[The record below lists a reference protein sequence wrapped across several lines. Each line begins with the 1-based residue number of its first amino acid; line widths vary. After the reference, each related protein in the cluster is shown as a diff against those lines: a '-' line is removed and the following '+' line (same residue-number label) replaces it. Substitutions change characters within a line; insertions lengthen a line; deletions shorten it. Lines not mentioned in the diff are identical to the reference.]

1 MDLLRIGGNSD
12 FGKEATLLSVLDIR
26 AATPDILQMKVD
38 EVHCRTWLLCLSGAT
53 KQRWCRTKERL
64 PS

>member
-38 EVHCRTWLLCLSGAT
+38 EVDVVVMFIWRHQT
-53 KQRWCRTKERL
+53 KMVQD
-64 PS
+64 